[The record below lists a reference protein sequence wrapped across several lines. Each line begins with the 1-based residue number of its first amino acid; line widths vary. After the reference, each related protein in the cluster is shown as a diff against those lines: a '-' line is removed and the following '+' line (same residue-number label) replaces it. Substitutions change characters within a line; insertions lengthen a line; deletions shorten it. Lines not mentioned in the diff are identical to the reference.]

1 MIGNDIY
8 CCINGFLKR
17 NISKKTRYIVE
28 NKNLSGKICI
38 VKLCDNAIQKN
49 RKTN

>member
-8 CCINGFLKR
+8 SCINGFKKR
-17 NISKKTRYIVE
+17 NINEKTRYIVE
-28 NKNLSGKICI
+28 NKNFSGKICI
-38 VKLCDNAIQKN
+38 VKLYDNAIQKN